1 MRAADGVIRLLRGEI
16 AGFRFSY
23 GVLFLLSVERKCG
36 ISFLGGLGCFPCFPD
51 FCISL
56 YIFRIFVYL
65 CISYGRKG
73 VVDISYLWRDTV
85 LLWRGAL
92 YDPDLFTVTYE
103 RVILEAVT
111 AVEYCAVD
119 EEGQSCGKLVVYLRE
134 GLSTVNGEPYTGSA
148 FCMPGDRLIPWTGG
162 NGGEMPSDGGFRIR
176 SVEHRVHG
184 SPLLRHTKLTAN

>member
-1 MRAADGVIRLLRGEI
+1 MNFVCASRFAHQFGFVLGIRRSFASGCGSIRLLRGEV
-16 AGFRFSY
+16 AGFRFWVG
-23 GVLFLLSVERKCG
+23 GV
-36 ISFLGGLGCFPCFPD
+36 FPV
-51 FCISL
+51 
-56 YIFRIFVYL
+56 FRIFVYL

-162 NGGEMPSDGGFRIR
+162 NGGEMPSDGGYRIR

>member
-1 MRAADGVIRLLRGEI
+1 M
-16 AGFRFSY
+16 
-23 GVLFLLSVERKCG
+23 
-36 ISFLGGLGCFPCFPD
+36 
-51 FCISL
+51 
-56 YIFRIFVYL
+56 
-65 CISYGRKG
+65 
-73 VVDISYLWRDTV
+73 VDISYLWRDTV

-148 FCMPGDRLIPWTGG
+148 FCMPGDRLIP
-162 NGGEMPSDGGFRIR
+162 
-176 SVEHRVHG
+176 
-184 SPLLRHTKLTAN
+184 

>member
-1 MRAADGVIRLLRGEI
+1 MVCYPCSLWGGS
-16 AGFRFSY
+16 AGFRF
-23 GVLFLLSVERKCG
+23 GVGVV
-36 ISFLGGLGCFPCFPD
+36 FPV
-51 FCISL
+51 
-56 YIFRIFVYL
+56 FRIFVYL

-162 NGGEMPSDGGFRIR
+162 NGGEMPSDGGYRIR

>member
-1 MRAADGVIRLLRGEI
+1 MVCYPCSLWRES
-16 AGFRFSY
+16 AGFRF
-23 GVLFLLSVERKCG
+23 GV
-36 ISFLGGLGCFPCFPD
+36 GGVFPV
-51 FCISL
+51 
-56 YIFRIFVYL
+56 FRIFVYL

-162 NGGEMPSDGGFRIR
+162 NGGEMPSDGGYRIR